1 MKRAKTRK
9 MKKLLSFLCMLP
21 IIATAQDSK
30 TFTRDKEFYIRGNTA
45 VVGNNILSKDSE
57 KPFND
62 LEKIND
68 EFKMR
73 YVDIDNDQSTWSSSS
88 AHLSLREGVKVVYA
102 GLYWS
107 GTYHGERSGKRLKDG
122 QVYHKKLDDRAHDIR
137 AVKLKLPGG
146 TYENIQGSL
155 IYDGEDATHNSIS
168 SRAPYACMADVTA
181 LVQGDINGQVTV
193 ANVSATQGEI
203 IGGSSAGWLLYVVYE
218 DETQPL
224 QYVTTFHGFE
234 FVNKKAIEVDF
245 GNFQSSEKGELETAI
260 TIGALEGDGTLGRD
274 EIGIF
279 DPKTKVFVTLDN
291 SVRASS
297 NFFNS
302 TITINDKRATNRIP
316 NSLNTLGFDLAK
328 IKIPTAQ
335 NAIIAN
341 STGGVKMRFKTRS
354 DRFFLF
360 FTAFQTTISE
370 RYYKEKNNNAT
381 SVASTEQVVTAQPSK
396 KVITNQQ
403 VAIAVPPAPDEPK
416 PAYVA
421 PEVVNKE
428 LASLLEKPS
437 LKVENIGAGYY
448 VVTNVFSNATNA
460 ENWMDVLTDKGFE
473 PQMFFRPDNNYFYVF
488 VDAGMN
494 AAALYKKL
502 EEVRTMPDLKESW
515 MLKINLD

>member
-1 MKRAKTRK
+1 
-9 MKKLLSFLCMLP
+9 MLP

-45 VVGNNILSKDSE
+45 VIGNNILSKDSE
-57 KPFND
+57 KAFND
-62 LEKIND
+62 LDKIND

-73 YVDIDNDQSTWSSSS
+73 YVDIDNDKSTWSSSS
-88 AHLSLREGVKVVYA
+88 AHLELKEGVKVIYA

-107 GTYHGERSGKRLKDG
+107 GTYHGERSGKRVKDG
-122 QVYHKKLDDRAHDIR
+122 KVYHKKLDDRAHDIR
-137 AVKLKLPGG
+137 EVQLKVPGG
-146 TYENIQGSL
+146 EYEDILGSL
-155 IYDGEDATHNSIS
+155 IYDGEDAPNHSIS

-181 LVQGDINGQVTV
+181 FMQGAIKGQITV

-203 IGGSSAGWLLYVVYE
+203 IGGSAAGWLLYVVYE
-218 DETQPL
+218 DDSQPL

-245 GNFQSSEKGELETAI
+245 GNFQSSEKGELQTAI
-260 TIGALEGDGTLGRD
+260 TIGALEGDGNLGRD

-279 DPKTKVFVTLDN
+279 DPKTKIFVTLDN

-302 TITINDKRATNRIP
+302 TITINDKRATNRVP

-335 NAIIAN
+335 NTVIAN

-370 RYYKEKNNNAT
+370 RFYNEKNNIITA
-381 SVASTEQVVTAQPSK
+381 TEQEITAQPSK

-403 VAIAVPPAPDEPK
+403 VAIAPPPPLEEAK
-416 PAYVA
+416 PVYVA

-428 LASLLEKPS
+428 LASLLEKPA
-437 LKVENIGAGYY
+437 LNIDSISPGYY
-448 VVTNVFSNATNA
+448 VVTNVFSSATNA
-460 ENWMDVLTDKGFE
+460 ENWMAILSTKGLE
-473 PQMFFRPDNNYFYVF
+473 PQMFYRPDNNYFYVF
-488 VDAGMN
+488 VDAGMD
-494 AAALYKKL
+494 AAVLYKKL
-502 EEVRTMPDLKESW
+502 EEVRIMPDLKESW

>member
-1 MKRAKTRK
+1 
-9 MKKLLSFLCMLP
+9 MKKLFIFLCAFP
-21 IIATAQDSK
+21 VFVIAQDSQV
-30 TFTRDKEFYIRGNTA
+30 FTRDKEFYIRGNTA
-45 VVGNNILSKDSE
+45 VIGNNILSKNSE

-73 YVDIDNDQSTWSSSS
+73 YVDIDDDQNTWSSSS
-88 AHLSLREGVKVVYA
+88 AYLELKEEAKVVFA

-107 GTYHGERSGKRLKDG
+107 ATYNGERSDKRVKDG
-122 QVYHKKLDDRAHDIR
+122 QIYHKRLDDRAHDIR
-137 AVKLKLPGG
+137 EVMFQTPGG
-146 TYENIQGSL
+146 AYQNILGTV
-155 IYDGEDATHNSIS
+155 IYDGEKAKNNSIS
-168 SRAPYACMADVTA
+168 SRAPYACMADVTD
-181 LVQGDINGQVTV
+181 LMQGKVKGQFTL

-224 QYVTTFHGFE
+224 QYVSTFHGFE
-234 FVNKKAIEVDF
+234 FVNKKAVEVDF
-245 GNFQSSEKGELETAI
+245 GNFQSSEKGELQTAI
-260 TIGALEGDGTLGRD
+260 TIGALEGDGNLGRD

-279 DPKTKVFVTLDN
+279 DPKTKIFVTLDN

-302 TITINDKRATNRIP
+302 TITINDKRVVNRVP
-316 NSLNTLGFDLAK
+316 NSINTLGFDLAK

-335 NAIIAN
+335 NKIIVN

-370 RYYKEKNNNAT
+370 QFYKKKNEN
-381 SVASTEQVVTAQPSK
+381 SVVTPIENSAVVDTPK
-396 KVITNQQ
+396 RVITNQP
-403 VAIAVPPAPDEPK
+403 VALATPPVLEEPK
-416 PAYVA
+416 EAYKA

-437 LKVENIGAGYY
+437 LKIDNIGAGYY
-448 VVTNVFSNATNA
+448 VVTNVFSSATNA
-460 ENWMDVLTDKGFE
+460 ENWMAILATKGLE
-473 PQMFFRPDNNYFYVF
+473 PQMFYRPDNNYFYVF
-488 VDAGMN
+488 VDAGMD

-502 EEVRTMPDLKESW
+502 GEVRKMPDLKEAW
-515 MLKINLD
+515 MLKINLN